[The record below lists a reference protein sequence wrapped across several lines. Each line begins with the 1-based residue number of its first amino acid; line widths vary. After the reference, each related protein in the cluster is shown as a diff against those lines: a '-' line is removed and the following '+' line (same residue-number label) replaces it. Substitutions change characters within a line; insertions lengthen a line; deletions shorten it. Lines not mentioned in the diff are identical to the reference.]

1 MGFILS
7 ILAIFLLCIVH
18 VVDYLFSLVYDVKN
32 RQWFNVVGK
41 RNFKKAFNID
51 VFGNYQYREFW
62 NFAFSKKGNNYK
74 FGKFGETLSSCF
86 GKKQIEKSLSIV
98 GWIFLIIINT
108 IDISKWLK
116 NGHCK
121 ASIMTDDEINTF
133 LNRF

>member
-18 VVDYLFSLVYDVKN
+18 VVDYVFSLVFDVKN

-86 GKKQIEKSLSIV
+86 GKKRLEKSLNFFGLLTS
-98 GWIFLIIINT
+98 IIIDI
-108 IDISKWLK
+108 IDISKWRK
-116 NGHCK
+116 QGHCI